1 MFETHRAGPFL
12 SEHCFPIYKQ
22 LLVDIHPIFGAYVL
36 YLRALQLYVCSD
48 LQGTMDHLNFAMEWI
63 VSWRIPGNRG
73 DLTEQV
79 HLKWRIANR
88 KIHQSM
94 NNLRKFVRIEKTTD
108 CRGLWYFRAEHWM
121 ADITAADV

>member
-1 MFETHRAGPFL
+1 
-12 SEHCFPIYKQ
+12 
-22 LLVDIHPIFGAYVL
+22 
-36 YLRALQLYVCSD
+36 
-48 LQGTMDHLNFAMEWI
+48 MDHLNFAMEWI

-94 NNLRKFVRIEKTTD
+94 NNLRKLVRIEKTTD

-121 ADITAADV
+121 ADITAADVQDTFDLANPKIYVSPEARKPKQGK